1 MPVTNLLSL
10 SSKSTLHCLLYE
22 NRDGPCNISALQL
35 AQCLA
40 MMEKGAGGMLK
51 KEGLSFL
58 VSGFTPPFAPASRL
72 PEHLWVHSGVLWSSV
87 ALCGQVPIKFQ
98 KYSHGQYSHQVLES
112 QCLTSSFGI
121 LHPGRVFLLAQWLRT
136 ASGWAHNHT
145 FYSEVWI
152 PAAERRG
159 HTSKFVS
166 SMRTLLQPCNIL

>member
-58 VSGFTPPFAPASRL
+58 VSEFTPPSCSCFTAAS
-72 PEHLWVHSGVLWSSV
+72 ST
-87 ALCGQVPIKFQ
+87 CGYTQECCGAQ
-98 KYSHGQYSHQVLES
+98 
-112 QCLTSSFGI
+112 
-121 LHPGRVFLLAQWLRT
+121 LHPVGRFPSNFRSTLMVGFPSSLGITMLDFQFW
-136 ASGWAHNHT
+136 H
-145 FYSEVWI
+145 
-152 PAAERRG
+152 PAPR
-159 HTSKFVS
+159 
-166 SMRTLLQPCNIL
+166 